1 MSSSISARNVTI
13 TWSPPPA
20 IDINGE
26 IQSYVVSYY
35 PSSDMAEESV
45 TPDMTMYTAEGLMP
59 YTNYTFSVL
68 AVTVDRGPAA
78 MVDVLTLEAGKN

>member
-1 MSSSISARNVTI
+1 
-13 TWSPPPA
+13 
-20 IDINGE
+20 
-26 IQSYVVSYY
+26 
-35 PSSDMAEESV
+35 MAEESV